1 MQPAY
6 EQLAQHWQRSAVNLA
21 GAASPKAI
29 RAFEVSHQLAFPSD
43 FREYLIHLGGMNG
56 ARGDE
61 TDSKLFSF
69 WPLAEMRSV
78 AAEYPGEEFP
88 PNHPPS
94 PDCCI
99 VFADFMIDS
108 HHFAL
113 RCAPA
118 HPAARAQSPV
128 REPVKFSFS
137 VATPWRKS
145 RTPLRNSSGYISQMT
160 KRFTVRTSRKPRADS

>member
-6 EQLAQHWQRSAVNLA
+6 QQLAQHWKLTFVNLA
-21 GAASPKAI
+21 GDVSPEAI

-118 HPAARAQSPV
+118 HPAARA
-128 REPVKFSFS
+128 S
-137 VATPWRKS
+137 VAGAGAGEIFFFGGNAVAKIADSFTQFVRI
-145 RTPLRNSSGYISQMT
+145 YISDD
-160 KRFTVRTSRKPRADS
+160 KAIYGANLEKAARR